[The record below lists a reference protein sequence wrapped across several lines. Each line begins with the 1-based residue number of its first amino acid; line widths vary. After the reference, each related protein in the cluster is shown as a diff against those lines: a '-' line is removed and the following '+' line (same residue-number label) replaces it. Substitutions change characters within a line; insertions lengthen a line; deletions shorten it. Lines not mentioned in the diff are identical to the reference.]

1 MVGLEKFLRQN
12 HNRAMKSLT
21 SFIVL
26 FCLLNQSRLWAQS
39 LPDYKSTDNTG
50 MGRQERFES
59 IENYMIQMSKVTKQM
74 QAKLDDDSGLQKQIK
89 EMQQNIEAVKKQISP
104 LKTQMSSLQTEW
116 EEYKK
121 NNQGVSAA
129 QWQEYEKFLKPLKEG
144 EYAKLQQEV
153 EALKLVIRSME
164 EVIKDQAKTKAK
176 TTP

>member
-1 MVGLEKFLRQN
+1 
-12 HNRAMKSLT
+12 MKSLT

-26 FCLLNQSRLWAQS
+26 FCLLNQSHLWAQS

-59 IENYMIQMSKVTKQM
+59 IENYLIQMSKVTKQM

-89 EMQQNIEAVKKQISP
+89 EMLQNIEGVKKQISP

-121 NNQGVSAA
+121 INQGVSAA

-164 EVIKDQAKTKAK
+164 EVIKDQTKTKAK